1 MVDENSKNNIMSS
14 IGTSFRSFRHTLTKE
29 YILPYK
35 DKPEHLLQPPIEYN
49 YIPIEDWRKLVA
61 NRLSKEFEIKS
72 KKGKEMRAKN
82 IYTHRVSRKGY
93 AGLQEELVSLI
104 ILFYLIGL
112 LPL

>member
-1 MVDENSKNNIMSS
+1 MVDENSKNNVISS
-14 IGTSFRSFRHTLTKE
+14 IGTSFRSFSHTLTKE

-72 KKGKEMRAKN
+72 KKGKERRAKN
-82 IYTHRVSRKGY
+82 IYIHRVSRKGY
-93 AGLQEELVSLI
+93 AGLQEELVS
-104 ILFYLIGL
+104 
-112 LPL
+112 

>member
-1 MVDENSKNNIMSS
+1 MVDENSQNNIMSS
-14 IGTSFRSFRHTLTKE
+14 IGTSFRSFMHTLTKE

-72 KKGKEMRAKN
+72 KREKKGEQKT
-82 IYTHRVSRKGY
+82 Y
-93 AGLQEELVSLI
+93 
-104 ILFYLIGL
+104 ILTK
-112 LPL
+112 